1 MNFSSTLIS
10 SGAFGTVHKN
20 KYFNPSTGTTIDS
33 AIKCVPLPKSRY
45 NRSYIVDIFSEVAAL
60 ELLSKTKSGGF
71 VEILDYGVS
80 RDVGYCYI
88 VVMKCYS
95 KTLKQWRLGWD
106 TDDVLENKENEHLR
120 RKSKNDLLKH
130 CLEYFKM
137 VVASV
142 YEMHKNGV
150 CHYDLKCDNVLLS
163 SDNSCIK
170 IVDFGEAHVRPGWH
184 GQNMYS
190 TVDRGTECVK
200 SPEMLTVCHADN
212 KNRDEYDRR
221 RKNGK

>member
-1 MNFSSTLIS
+1 MCCDIFDAKASQFESTLNFSSTLIS

-20 KYFNPSTGTTIDS
+20 KYFNPSTGTSIDP
-33 AIKCVPLPKSRY
+33 AIKCVPLPKSMY

-60 ELLSKTKSGGF
+60 EVLSTTKTGGF
-71 VEILDYGVS
+71 GGNPSYGVS
-80 RDVGYCYI
+80 RDVGYCI
-88 VVMKCYS
+88 VMKCYS

-106 TDDVLENKENEHLR
+106 SDDFLETKENEHLR

-130 CLEYFKM
+130 CLGYFKM
-137 VVASV
+137 VVVSV

-170 IVDFGEAHVRPGWH
+170 IVDFGKP
-184 GQNMYS
+184 
-190 TVDRGTECVK
+190 T
-200 SPEMLTVCHADN
+200 
-212 KNRDEYDRR
+212 
-221 RKNGK
+221 